1 MRGVNGINATLG
13 VGGADRRRG
22 QLGYCSASL
31 GQTRSRFRG
40 AETAR
45 LGRKRK
51 EAEAK
56 LRGIWRHNLSEL
68 CRVLDYNIET
78 GILLYRISNELFPM
92 AGVER
97 MRGAWDAFAGGSDST
112 AAAWKVRQYIAAGGR
127 LTLHPKTTVSI
138 GSASKAVRKQSIS
151 DLDAH
156 GRALDLLNLPRTHFA
171 PINIHL
177 GGGRTGGKNL
187 GRILAS
193 LEELTD
199 GSRERLVFENE
210 DKAFWTWQ
218 NISRYLPGFP
228 VTLDSHHHRINN
240 QGEGLRDAATAT
252 AETWGKVLP
261 VRHTADGARGEL
273 DREHHDWVRH
283 LPQAFLSRGRPETDI
298 EIEARMKDLAVL
310 HLKAKYGC

>member
-1 MRGVNGINATLG
+1 MTAS
-13 VGGADRRRG
+13 AAPKRRG

-31 GQTRSRFRG
+31 GQARSRFRG
-40 AETAR
+40 ISPGS

-51 EAEAK
+51 EAEAR
-56 LRGIWRHNLSEL
+56 LRSIWRHNLSEL

-92 AGVER
+92 AGLGR
-97 MRGAWDAFAGGSDST
+97 MRDVWDAFAGSSDSA
-112 AAAWKVRQYIAAGGR
+112 AAAWKVRQYLSVGGR
-127 LTLHPKTTVSI
+127 LTLHPKTTISI
-138 GSASKAVRKQSIS
+138 GSASKAVRKQSIA

-177 GGGRTGGKNL
+177 GGGRAGGKNL
-187 GRILAS
+187 GRIQAS
-193 LEELTD
+193 LEELT
-199 GSRERLVFENE
+199 GGARERLVFENE

-218 NISRYLPGFP
+218 NIASQLPGFP

-240 QGEGLRDAATAT
+240 QGESLREAADSTY
-252 AETWGKVLP
+252 ETWGDNLP
-261 VRHTADGARGEL
+261 VRHVAEGARGEF
-273 DREHHDWVRH
+273 DRVHHDWVAT
-283 LPQAFLSRGRPETDI
+283 LPQAFLFKGRPATDI